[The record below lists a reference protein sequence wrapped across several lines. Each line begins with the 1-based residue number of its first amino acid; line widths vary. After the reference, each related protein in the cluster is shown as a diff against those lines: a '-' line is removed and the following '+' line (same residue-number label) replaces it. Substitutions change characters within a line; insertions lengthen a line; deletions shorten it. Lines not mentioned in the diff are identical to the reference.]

1 MDSSYKRN
9 IECFGKLLFRI
20 LGMCFLLCLLIIVFN
35 LMSRSSMERMKSS
48 LQFISW
54 YAEVYIILVFNVSFF
69 TSYLPVILSFN
80 TIRKSIFKARLTLNL
95 IIILISVGINIGILS
110 INNKLH
116 AANIFL
122 AISMYLLILGIS
134 NLMGILIVKY
144 GKRGYLAFILVGGIC
159 GGICGGF
166 SSAIFS
172 AVKNN
177 IFIISLSIISI
188 LIFAISSYFELI
200 TLKKYEIK

>member
-1 MDSSYKRN
+1 MEKELTEDKIASS
-9 IECFGKLLFRI
+9 LL
-20 LGMCFLLCLLIIVFN
+20 
-35 LMSRSSMERMKSS
+35 MKSPGMLWKAFGWS
-48 LQFISW
+48 L
-54 YAEVYIILVFNVSFF
+54 
-69 TSYLPVILSFN
+69 
-80 TIRKSIFKARLTLNL
+80 
-95 IIILISVGINIGILS
+95 
-110 INNKLH
+110 
-116 AANIFL
+116 
-122 AISMYLLILGIS
+122 
-134 NLMGILIVKY
+134 KY

-172 AVKNN
+172 VVKNN